1 MDGRTQRW
9 VGEPTTADETSVSIF
24 LLGKLA
30 GFMTFFT
37 FFVNLVLAKWLLIVY
52 AIFIGISILL
62 SAYQMFRPEKQVKK
76 PTKEQVEEWAIEY
89 KLLEGR

>member
-1 MDGRTQRW
+1 MEEHEGGWGNLPSLTKL
-9 VGEPTTADETSVSIF
+9 ASAFF

-37 FFVNLVLAKWLLIVY
+37 FFVDLVLAKWLLIVY

-62 SAYQMFRPEKQVKK
+62 SAYQMFRSEKQVKK
-76 PTKEQVEEWAIEY
+76 PTKEQVEEWAREY

>member
-1 MDGRTQRW
+1 MEEHEGGWESLPLLTKL
-9 VGEPTTADETSVSIF
+9 ASAFF

-37 FFVNLVLAKWLLIVY
+37 FFVDLVLAKWLLIVY

-62 SAYQMFRPEKQVKK
+62 SAYQMFRSEKQVKK
-76 PTKEQVEEWAIEY
+76 PTKEQVEEWAREY

>member
-1 MDGRTQRW
+1 MEEHKGGWGSLPLLTKL
-9 VGEPTTADETSVSIF
+9 ASAFF

>member
-1 MDGRTQRW
+1 
-9 VGEPTTADETSVSIF
+9 
-24 LLGKLA
+24 
-30 GFMTFFT
+30 MTFFT